1 MHLSFLEGCLVKNLP
16 AMQETW
22 VWSLSQEDALEEEMA
37 TQSSILA
44 WRILWTEE
52 PGGLQSMGSQRLATA
67 PHISTQ
73 QCRMHPNPTCLVQ
86 RGPLE
91 ETDSH
96 AGRAPCKDE
105 DRDDWCAHR
114 PRSTNYCWQ
123 AEAGG
128 EGWTLPHNPQKEP
141 ALPSPC
147 SWTFSFQIRETIEF
161 CLCVTQLCPWMPL
174 VMLAVGALFWAFLFL
189 PWPCRHHSASEH
201 PLMGPLRISLPG
213 RHVAGVSC
221 SASSRGTQR
230 SLVRFRCP
238 AGAIL
243 PTGPSP
249 LLFTC

>member
-201 PLMGPLRISLPG
+201 PLMGPPRISLPG
-213 RHVAGVSC
+213 GHVAGVSC

-243 PTGPSP
+243 PTGPGP